1 MPLCLHIVGFLAA
14 LMIMAGCST
23 TPGSRT
29 AGARHVS
36 PKSNTEEGEDRSP
49 EALERRTEAHARY
62 ATGVVLDLNDNPE
75 AAVEEYFKAALADVW
90 DEQLVL
96 EVTRR
101 LVQLRQQDKALEL
114 LKKATEVPS
123 ASGQLYARLGMVYS
137 MVGKKDEAIEA
148 NRTAIRKSPH
158 SLTGYQNLVHIHL
171 QARQPEEAMKVLD
184 AAARQPNSEPILLV
198 ELADLYAAIMR
209 GGGGDTAKAKA
220 LEMLGRADKLNPA
233 NPLLQ
238 QKLADSLAALGESD
252 RAADLYLKLLEKY
265 PNLPTLREKLTQ
277 LYIRGKDKK
286 KAMEQLEAIVRT
298 NPTSAQA
305 YYMLGSLA
313 FDEKDYTKAVEH
325 LSKALLLTPNFEQ
338 LYYDLAGAHVNA
350 NQPREALKTLE
361 KARAKFQ
368 PNFVNEYFT
377 AMAHSR
383 LKDYTNALKH
393 LVAAEII
400 ARATET
406 NRLTHSFYF
415 QLGAA
420 YERTHSYIEAEKY
433 FRRSLELEPKF
444 TEAMNYLG
452 YMWTER
458 GINLNEAR
466 QLIEKAVELEPKNA
480 AYLDSLGWVLFKLER
495 PQEALDWLRKAIEH
509 AVEPD
514 ATLYDHLGDVYASLN
529 QLSEA
534 REAWQKSVSLEP
546 NSQIEKKLGARDTS
560 EKQ

>member
-1 MPLCLHIVGFLAA
+1 MPLCLHIIGMLAA
-14 LMIMAGCST
+14 LMIMAGCSS
-23 TPGSRT
+23 TPVSRSG
-29 AGARHVS
+29 AGKQTSA
-36 PKSNTEEGEDRSP
+36 KSNPEGEEDRSP

-75 AAVEEYFKAALADVW
+75 AAVEEYFKAALADVR

-101 LVQLRQQDKALEL
+101 LLQLRQQEKALEL
-114 LKKATEVPS
+114 LKKATEAPN

-137 MVGKKDEAIEA
+137 MVGKKEEAIEA

-158 SLTGYQNLVHIHL
+158 SLAGYQNLVHIHL
-171 QARQPEEAMKVLD
+171 QARQPEEAMKVLEP
-184 AAARQPNSEPILLV
+184 AARQPNAEPILLV
-198 ELADLYAAIMR
+198 ELADLYATIMR
-209 GGGGDTAKAKA
+209 GGGGDAAKEKA

-252 RAADLYLKLLEKY
+252 RAAELYLKLLEKY
-265 PNLPTLREKLTQ
+265 PNLPTLREKLTE
-277 LYIRGKDKK
+277 LYIRGKDRK
-286 KAMEQLEAIVRT
+286 KAIEQLEAIVRT

-313 FDEKDYTKAVEH
+313 FDEKDYKKAVEH

-338 LYYDLAGAHVNA
+338 LYYDLAGAYVNA

-361 KARAKFQ
+361 KARGRFQ
-368 PNFVNEYFT
+368 PHFVNEYFT
-377 AMAHSR
+377 AMAHNR
-383 LKDYTNALKH
+383 LKDHTNALKH
-393 LVAAEII
+393 LVAAEVI

-406 NRLTHSFYF
+406 NRLTQGFYF

-420 YERTHSYIEAEKY
+420 YERTQNYTEAEKY
-433 FRRSLELEPKF
+433 FRRCLQMDPKF
-444 TEAMNYLG
+444 SEAMNYLG

-458 GINLNEAR
+458 GVNLNEAHR
-466 QLIEKAVELEPKNA
+466 LIEKAVGLEPKNA

-495 PQEALDWLRKAIEH
+495 PQEALEWLRKAIQH
-509 AVEPD
+509 AEEPD
-514 ATLYDHLGDVYASLN
+514 ATLYDHLGDVYASLD

-534 REAWQKSVSLEP
+534 REAWQKALALEP
-546 NSQIEKKLGARDTS
+546 NSEIEKKLGARDTS
-560 EKQ
+560 EKK